1 MIKLFEL
8 LKSWG
13 PPGALVM
20 AALDSAG
27 VPLPAG
33 VDALLIGIGIAS
45 PQAAMLAALLATVG
59 SAAGCLFLFYIARAG
74 GQAYLARET
83 ASPRAQ
89 RFAAWFR
96 QYGLVTVFI
105 PTLLPVPLPTKV
117 FVISAGA
124 LGVAPLSFLLV
135 VLAAR
140 VPRYFALAWL
150 GAQLGEDAVPWL
162 KAHALHFGV
171 VAALLF
177 LGLYLLVKWKGRQAR
192 DTSEA

>member
-1 MIKLFEL
+1 
-8 LKSWG
+8 
-13 PPGALVM
+13 M

-27 VPLPAG
+27 IPLPAG

-45 PQAAMLAALLATVG
+45 PQAAMLAALLATLG
-59 SAAGCLFLFYIARAG
+59 SAGGSLLLFYIARAG
-74 GQAYLARET
+74 GQAYLKRET

-89 RFAAWFR
+89 RFSAWFR

-105 PTLLPVPLPTKV
+105 PALLPIPLPTKV

-140 VPRYFALAWL
+140 IPRYFALAWL
-150 GAQLGEDAVPWL
+150 GAQLGEGALPWL
-162 KAHALHFGV
+162 RAHALHFAV
-171 VAALLF
+171 FAALLF
-177 LGLYLLVKWKGRQAR
+177 LGLFLLVKWKGRRR
-192 DTSEA
+192 DTMSQ